1 VRHRFS
7 GWARVAIAVCVV
19 ATAMAACRRPEPARF
34 RPTACAVQRLAV
46 PAGYAADSTVTG
58 GDRTGRYLVGT
69 GRAPGAKERR
79 LLVWDKGK
87 PSVID
92 LEGADTLTDVN
103 SAGVAVGHGYDP
115 DGSPFSFRYEAGD
128 VVRFAGR
135 PGVALAIN
143 DQGVSVGYVGTMPA
157 VWRSPQT
164 GPELLPVPADGWR
177 GEALDI
183 GDDGVIVGRVFA
195 AAPSIQSQAYV
206 WFADGTHRFLPGS
219 EAVSVAHTGRWAVG
233 QTATAP
239 SMPVRW
245 DLRTLQSVAVTASRL
260 VPHVVNANG
269 SVAGSGP
276 PVVLLDGSERLPLSV
291 GIAGYAPDDEV
302 EVVALN
308 DSETLAAGTV
318 RIVSTPSAAP
328 IRVAVQW
335 RCR

>member
-1 VRHRFS
+1 
-7 GWARVAIAVCVV
+7 
-19 ATAMAACRRPEPARF
+19 
-34 RPTACAVQRLAV
+34 VQRLAV

-79 LLVWDKGK
+79 LLVWDNGK

-103 SAGVAVGHGYDP
+103 SVGVAVGHGYDP

-183 GDDGVIVGRVFA
+183 GGRRCDRRAGIRRGTVDPIAGLRLVRRRHTSVPPRKRGGLRRAHGKMGGRPDGH
-195 AAPSIQSQAYV
+195 
-206 WFADGTHRFLPGS
+206 GT
-219 EAVSVAHTGRWAVG
+219 
-233 QTATAP
+233 P